1 MSTPGAPDIDEAAF
15 IVGEAQ
21 VSTAAATVGAGA
33 GVGGA
38 GVGGAGVG
46 GAGVGGAGVG
56 GAGVGGAGVG
66 GAGVG
71 GAGVG
76 GAGVGGAGVGGADL
90 GGVGVCGTGVG
101 FFAMGAAP
109 RGSDELL
116 VFDATE
122 VPDESSFQHPW
133 VAPAIRK
140 IPKNVDQTLHWR
152 FDMQIDPV
160 DDPAIAACTKRKTRL
175 PKRNSTRVKC

>member
-1 MSTPGAPDIDEAAF
+1 MSNPGGPDIDEAAF
-15 IVGEAQ
+15 TAGAAQ
-21 VSTAAATVGAGA
+21 VSTAAAVGVGAGGV

-71 GAGVG
+71 GAGVR
-76 GAGVGGAGVGGADL
+76 GAGVRGARVGPFD
-90 GGVGVCGTGVG
+90 
-101 FFAMGAAP
+101 MGAAP
-109 RGSDELL
+109 RGDELL
-116 VFDATE
+116 VLDVPE
-122 VPDESSFQHPW
+122 VPDGSSLQHPC

-140 IPKNVDQTLHWR
+140 IPKNVAQTL
-152 FDMQIDPV
+152 IGE
-160 DDPAIAACTKRKTRL
+160 
-175 PKRNSTRVKC
+175 STCK

>member
-15 IVGEAQ
+15 IMGEAQ
-21 VSTAAATVGAGA
+21 VSAAAATVGGAGA
-33 GVGGA
+33 GGA

-76 GAGVGGAGVGGADL
+76 GMGVGGADL
-90 GGVGVCGTGVG
+90 GGVSVRGTGVG

-109 RGSDELL
+109 RGPDELL
-116 VFDATE
+116 VLDATE
-122 VPDESSFQHPW
+122 VPDESSFQHPC

-140 IPKNVDQTLHWR
+140 IPKNVAQTLHWR

-160 DDPAIAACTKRKTRL
+160 DDPSIAALYKARKLGSRKETV
-175 PKRNSTRVKC
+175 PA

>member
-15 IVGEAQ
+15 TVGEAQ
-21 VSTAAATVGAGA
+21 VSTAAATVGAG
-33 GVGGA
+33 VGA
-38 GVGGAGVG
+38 
-46 GAGVGGAGVG
+46 GGAGVG

-90 GGVGVCGTGVG
+90 GGTGAG
-101 FFAMGAAP
+101 LFDMGASP
-109 RGSDELL
+109 RGPDERIELL
-116 VFDATE
+116 LDAAE
-122 VPDESSFQHPW
+122 APDESSFQHPC

-140 IPKNVDQTLHWR
+140 TPRNVAQTL
-152 FDMQIDPV
+152 IGE
-160 DDPAIAACTKRKTRL
+160 
-175 PKRNSTRVKC
+175 STCK